1 MIQAATSSLGSGADT
16 SVAVMLPFFVA
27 LIGAI
32 GTIFVRLLTHPRERY
47 YDAARRLQR
56 HRWEV
61 TEAHSPLT
69 PFVEA
74 NGGVQV
80 ESATKRTGEMPIRR
94 DTKRDEGFALWNP
107 PSEATARWVIGG
119 LLESGTDSLPDWIE
133 LDDSDSLAAGL
144 DLLEEPRDI
153 YRRCRC
159 SFRQSFW
166 LFVGSWIPAIL
177 AMICAFFAQSTPL
190 ILLESV
196 LLLFT
201 IGLFCAAVYRSYQ
214 YWWLRKRLDREI
226 ERAEMF

>member
-1 MIQAATSSLGSGADT
+1 
-16 SVAVMLPFFVA
+16 MLPFFVV

-61 TEAHSPLT
+61 IEAHSPLT
-69 PFVEA
+69 PFVETD
-74 NGGVQV
+74 GGPPG
-80 ESATKRTGEMPIRR
+80 EATTQRTGEMPVRR

-107 PSEATARWVIGG
+107 PSQATARWVIGG
-119 LLESGTDSLPDWIE
+119 LLDSGTESLPDWVE
-133 LDDSDSLAAGL
+133 LEASDNLADGL
-144 DLLEEPRDI
+144 DLLAEPRRI
-153 YRRCRC
+153 YRQCRC

-177 AMICAFFAQSTPL
+177 ATVCVFYPQSDPL
-190 ILLESV
+190 VVLES
-196 LLLFT
+196 LLLLVTVLSF
-201 IGLFCAAVYRSYQ
+201 FAAVYRAYQ
-214 YWWLRKRLDREI
+214 YWWFRRRLDREI